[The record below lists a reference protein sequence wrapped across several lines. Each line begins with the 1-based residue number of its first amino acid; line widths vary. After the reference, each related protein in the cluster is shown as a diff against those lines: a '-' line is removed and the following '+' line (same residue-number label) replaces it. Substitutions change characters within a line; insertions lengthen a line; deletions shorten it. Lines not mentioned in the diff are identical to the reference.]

1 MSPHLRAFLLVNGCG
16 LRVQHHRLHRGDL
29 GVLVPEGLHHGA
41 VLRQHCGC
49 QVCLR
54 RQTPWMACRALS
66 KLRLRLLCTWPLGCI
81 GVPWRRGRSVLP
93 GAYADLLLA
102 QPRFFWLSMDNSS
115 SSYMWNIASLPALSR
130 APGSV
135 GERLDQSAVVPA
147 CALCARAGAAI
158 SPAPA
163 SQSSPRAALSACLH

>member
-1 MSPHLRAFLLVNGCG
+1 MSPHLRALLLVNGCG
-16 LRVQHHRLHRGDL
+16 LRVQHHCLHRGDL
-29 GVLVPEGLHHGA
+29 GVLMPEGLHHCA

-81 GVPWRRGRSVLP
+81 GLSWRRGRSVLP
-93 GAYADLLLA
+93 VRQTFRLA
-102 QPRFFWLSMDNSS
+102 QPRFFWLSMGNSS
-115 SSYMWNIASLPALSR
+115 SSYMSNIASLPALSS
-130 APGSV
+130 APETV
-135 GERLDQSAVVPA
+135 EERLQQRAESPD
-147 CALCARAGAAI
+147 CALCTRAGIAI

-163 SQSSPRAALSACLH
+163 SGAALRACLH